1 MTIKQTKLL
10 TKQELNNYI
19 NKLNYKSIEVIESC
33 TKNTIESLKQ
43 QIRSDK
49 VTLVVINKWRI
60 LTRLVILINNYYKRD
75 T

>member
-49 VTLVVINKWRI
+49 VTLVVIKKWILLTKFETRNK
-60 LTRLVILINNYYKRD
+60 NY
-75 T
+75 